1 MYKRQDEERRHP
13 PHRALPDAYVTAH
26 ILCRL
31 LQKASVAELIQ
42 WTGEPPLM
50 PTCPIG
56 KFRGQ
61 KWADVEAGFLNW
73 MLAQASMEEDLKWNA
88 RRELERRRA

>member
-1 MYKRQDEERRHP
+1 MIAWTQEP
-13 PHRALPDAYVTAH
+13 
-26 ILCRL
+26 RL
-31 LQKASVAELIQ
+31 L
-42 WTGEPPLM
+42 

-73 MLAQASMEEDLKWNA
+73 MLNQPTMEEDLKWNA
-88 RRELERRRA
+88 RRELERRRG